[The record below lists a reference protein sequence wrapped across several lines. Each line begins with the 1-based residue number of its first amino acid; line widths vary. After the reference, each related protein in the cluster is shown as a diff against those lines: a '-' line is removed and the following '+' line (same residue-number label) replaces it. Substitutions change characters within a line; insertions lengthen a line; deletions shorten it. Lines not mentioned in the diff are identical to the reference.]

1 MEPITREEYY
11 LAKIAGTYEGKTPKP
26 VTNDEYYLATMAG
39 DYSGNTPQPV
49 TRLQYYMAKVAGVWD
64 GSIPAPVTRLEY
76 YWAAIANGEGE
87 VFPPV
92 TREEHF
98 LKLVADAYS
107 VVLTVVTGNPA
118 LLEGVKGNRFTSLT
132 LHGKSTQVSTTGANL
147 LPFEVGKKGADFE
160 VFEDG
165 IALSVTQNKDIY
177 AIGGM
182 PANSESAYG
191 DFSLLAPGKYYVYS
205 DSANVSLYI
214 VAWRKGANVTLG
226 YSVEGVAR
234 EVEVMDGDKFRIFL
248 RAAKAFKGKVKA
260 IISKTQP
267 TASNYEPYTGG
278 KPSPSPEYPQ
288 EIESVG
294 QSGKIEVEVYG
305 GNLIKSPFESSNNSY
320 KPGYTFTQNGVT
332 FTVQNDMGIKVAGTN
347 TSADKYVQFNAFYK
361 DNERPKYP
369 AGTYTFS
376 VGATV
381 QIEFASIIVN
391 KDGTFTINEEF
402 NVNGFYIPVPMGQS
416 VNKTVYPMLNIG
428 STALPYEPYKP
439 AQTLI
444 IPTPN
449 GLPGIP
455 VSYGGNYTDEEG
467 QQWVCNEIDLA
478 KGEMVQ
484 RTGEYRFTG
493 AEEWHSWGVNKY
505 TEGIT
510 GFYWYFK
517 NMFSTAQKRILN
529 THAVFNEDA
538 WGGQKEGAVAIV
550 GSTDNYLVWSVRN
563 EYLED
568 TSDTNVA
575 IKSLKKMLGEI
586 NAKMLYCLKEP
597 IRTTLSQETIAAYK
611 ALKTYSPTTTVI
623 NDAGAGMSVGYKK
636 AK

>member
-11 LAKIAGTYEGKTPKP
+11 LAKIAGTYEGNTPEP
-26 VTNDEYYLATMAG
+26 VTIEEYYLATMAG

-49 TRLQYYMAKVAGVWD
+49 TRLQYYMAKAAGVWG

-76 YWAAIANGEGE
+76 YWAAIASGEGK

-98 LKLVADAYS
+98 LVLVADAYS

-118 LLEGVKGNRFTSLT
+118 LLENSKGNRGLESLT
-132 LHGKSTQVSTTGANL
+132 LYGKSTQGNTTGANL
-147 LPFEVGKKGADFE
+147 LPFEVGKKDDNFE

-165 IALSVTQNKDIY
+165 IELSVTQNKDIY
-177 AIGGM
+177 AIGRM
-182 PANSESAYG
+182 PANSESAYD

-278 KPSPSPEYPQ
+278 NPSPSPQYPQ

-294 QSGKIEVEVYG
+294 QSGEIGVDVYG
-305 GNLIKSPFESSNNSY
+305 GNLIKSPFESRGNSY

-332 FTVQNDMGIKVAGTN
+332 FTVQDDMGIKVTGTN
-347 TSADKYVQFNAFYK
+347 TSADKYAQFNAYYTS
-361 DNERPKYP
+361 DDESHKYP

-376 VGATV
+376 AEATV
-381 QIEFASIIVN
+381 QIKSTSETVN
-391 KDGTFTINEEF
+391 KNGTFTVNEEF
-402 NVNGFYIPVPMGQS
+402 NVNGFYIAIPAGQS

-439 AQTLI
+439 AQKLI
-444 IPTPN
+444 IPTPD

-455 VSYGGNYTDEEG
+455 ATSGGNYTNEKG
-467 QQWVCNEIDLA
+467 QQWVADEIDLA
-478 KGEMVQ
+478 NGEMVQ
-484 RTGEYRFTG
+484 RIGKTVVDGEKVKFVASSNSVYWNLPFKT
-493 AEEWHSWGVNKY
+493 SP
-505 TEGIT
+505 GIISGSPCT
-510 GFYWYFK
+510 SRYFADGK
-517 NMFSTAQKRILN
+517 FWANNSYDF
-529 THAVFNEDA
+529 
-538 WGGQKEGAVAIV
+538 
-550 GSTDNYLVWSVRN
+550 VWTTPGKMKP
-563 EYLED
+563 YFD
-568 TSDTNVA
+568 TSEE
-575 IKSLKKMLGEI
+575 L
-586 NAKMLYCLKEP
+586 NAFCVQKNSEGNPLTIYYCIATP

-623 NDAGAGMSVGYKK
+623 NDAEAGMSVGY
-636 AK
+636 AKMK